1 MSWGG
6 IENALESEEE
16 EEIPENQGMLTA
28 IKKKSGGRG
37 DVEDV
42 QAAVTDPNITDEN
55 LDDRLAGIGL
65 KLSLDPGEGVIRVA
79 EIDLG
84 GPCYHP
90 VEVRHSQN
98 VAHLA
103 AQRRS
108 SVPANTSSI
117 SSPVEIVDARQV
129 EIGDIL
135 RAIDGQDVTGLRR
148 NQIARMIVGRLNTP
162 VVVRV
167 AHEERDKG
175 SHTLV
180 EFDMLLKR
188 DRKRAPSPTFFTIHA
203 VGIEIAVCPDFTFE
217 ISKVITGSPAWDQGT
232 LAVKDRIWMV
242 SHEYCDH
249 LRIYDVKKL
258 FAASGLCLLRH
269 LLLYLTFY
277 LLLYWLLYLLRALRP
292 SPRLRRQHAGTGL
305 SLSRALSF
313 SFSLSLFLFPS
324 LPLSL
329 SPSHHIV

>member
-1 MSWGG
+1 MPSGNSRRVCPRRHPATPTHSFGSPARRMSWGG
-6 IENALESEEE
+6 IENALESG
-16 EEIPENQGMLTA
+16 EEIPDNQGMLTT
-28 IKKKSGGRG
+28 ITKKSGRG

-42 QAAVTDPNITDEN
+42 QAAVTDPNITDED

-65 KLSLDPGEGVIRVA
+65 KLSLDPGKGVIRVA

-90 VEVRHSQN
+90 VEVRMRHSQN
-98 VAHLA
+98 VAHL

-117 SSPVEIVDARQV
+117 SIPVEIVDARQV

-167 AHEERDKG
+167 AHEERDMG

-232 LAVKDRIWMV
+232 LAIKDRIWMV
-242 SHEYCDH
+242 NHEYCDH

-258 FAASGLCLLRH
+258 FAASGL
-269 LLLYLTFY
+269 
-277 LLLYWLLYLLRALRP
+277 W
-292 SPRLRRQHAGTGL
+292 SKQ
-305 SLSRALSF
+305 SSK
-313 SFSLSLFLFPS
+313 
-324 LPLSL
+324 
-329 SPSHHIV
+329 